1 VLQDLDATLAALVE
15 GELGIP
21 GVTVSFVGPDGDFP
35 PSSVALPALSFFL
48 YDIREDLDLRGSGV
62 WEVEGGSRQPPPVRV
77 NCSYLITAWPTDTAP
92 NPAEDEHRMLG
103 ELLKVLLRYRA
114 IPAQY
119 LQGELTGQDP
129 PMPTRI
135 MADNQL
141 TSLGEF
147 WQAMGGRPKASL
159 HYGVT
164 LSVDVNQPVPAGP
177 TVTERVLTINQGA
190 QPPAG

>member
-1 VLQDLDATLAALVE
+1 MFQDLDASLAALVE
-15 GELGIP
+15 AELGIT
-21 GVTVSFVGPDGDFP
+21 GVAVSFVGPDNDFP
-35 PSSVALPALSFFL
+35 PASVSLPAISFFL
-48 YDIREDLDLRGSGV
+48 YDIREDRDLRSGV
-62 WEVEGGSRQPPPVRV
+62 WEVDRGAGTRQPPPARV
-77 NCSYLITAWPTDTAP
+77 SCSYLITAWPTDTAP

-103 ELLKVLLRYRA
+103 ELLKVLLRYRT
-114 IPAQY
+114 IPTRY
-119 LQGELTGQDP
+119 LQGELVGQEP

-164 LSVDVNQPVPAGP
+164 LSFDVSEPVPAGP
-177 TVTERVLTINQGA
+177 PVNERIFSLTQK
-190 QPPAG
+190 PDPAG